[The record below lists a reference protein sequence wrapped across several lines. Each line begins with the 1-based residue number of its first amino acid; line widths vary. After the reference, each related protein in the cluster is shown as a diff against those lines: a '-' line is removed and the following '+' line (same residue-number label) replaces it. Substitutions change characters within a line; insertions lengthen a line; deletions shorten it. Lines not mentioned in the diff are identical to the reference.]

1 MAVSLNASLNVK
13 LNPTSLASSS
23 KQIQHALGR
32 ITGQASEFQKS
43 LDASTARVFAFGATT
58 AVINS
63 VTQSFKKL
71 VSTTIEVQKKLIEIN
86 SIFQA
91 TDANFN
97 KFRNSIFKVAKETGQ
112 SFNTVADGAA
122 ELARQGLSAAET
134 ANRLKAALVLTRISG
149 LDSAKSVK
157 ALTAAIN
164 GFASA
169 GLNANQIV
177 NKMVAVDTAFAVS
190 TQDLAEAFSRAGSTA
205 EDAGVSFNELLGLV
219 TAVEQR
225 TARGG
230 AVIGNAFKSIFTR
243 ISRGSTIEKLK
254 ELGVEID
261 ATQTGIQKLNALSQA
276 LQNVSDPTIASQIK
290 ELAGGVFQINVV
302 SAALKDLSSDTSI
315 FAKAAATASS
325 ATNEAFE
332 KNAELSKSISSQIN
346 VLIQGLT
353 SLSERIGT
361 ITFGP
366 LLQNLLGLTTKFTE
380 FLDKALDPEKGNV
393 FIKGLFKAIG
403 SFLSGPAVVIFTAAF
418 VKIFKLIAKFAGD
431 GLRSLFSV
439 GSQTERIRSIEGG
452 IVGLLQRDDVL
463 RKTILSSTVSQAQK
477 EQAVISAI
485 QRENRE
491 LEQQAALMRKIA
503 SAAAARGV
511 TGFNPNNGSFKGRR
525 GKRYATG
532 FMEEEATARTLGAS
546 SNVQAHFGKG
556 TIGGSRFVMNDNE
569 VEIPNF
575 AGGNS
580 AVIPM
585 YAGGNMPSYPMGRL
599 PLNQRTDITTREQA
613 IAKNYS
619 PAQASSRF
627 GPAKKVKKAKQM
639 EDIIQVNPSESAMLV
654 PNIGLTSRIP
664 KGTAGRFKF
673 KGKTMGFEY
682 GSGLGVY
689 GPKVPETVD
698 GAADPQDERLRQ
710 NITRGVTTSAANY
723 AGSLNPILGKPKPAA
738 IRKMLERQ
746 GGGKG
751 ALRGVVGAA
760 FEAAVNVGLG
770 ISPARKVDGGDF
782 DIKGASGEK
791 RKDVN
796 KMFGVKNKATN
807 LYDYKENLG
816 RGSYSSYAKKLANQ
830 GKYKT
835 VKREKRTG
843 KSFAGGYIPKSTR
856 RFAGGYMPKFAKG
869 AGGGEAGAGKMSAL
883 MGGLFALQT
892 IVGGVN
898 SKYQENS
905 KAITDGTEARI
916 KSIKE
921 SGREYSEIT
930 KLISG
935 IEEEG
940 KKREATIPP
949 MVQFVNGV
957 EKATAALMAF
967 SAISMV
973 TGGGLGKAGKFLFS
987 GRKAGTT
994 AMKTASKASPKIKRV
1009 NHSSRYDTKPDLK
1022 KAYLKEF
1029 HAKEAA
1035 TKAARSKSIK
1045 RTGQKAMQRTVLA
1058 KAAGP
1063 IALIMGAVEMNKT
1076 RTDDSLEQ
1084 SQKNERYKS
1093 TAGSVAGGAL
1103 AGAATGA
1110 VLGSFIPVIGTA
1122 IGAIV
1127 GGVFGSMGGGALF
1140 GDVEGADRKVA
1151 ERKEDSRGQ
1160 AKDLGRLDFDTEE
1173 SFQKKVTENLNK
1185 VKSEQGYEAAQSLED
1200 NHGIIEAE
1208 MAQFIDEQKKRKA
1221 DPEFENSAETEEKFA
1236 HERKKIQDRLNKATM
1251 RLAGVRFLTV
1261 ERERENRVN
1270 LDNAN
1275 FELLNATN
1283 KLKKARA
1290 AIAKNT
1296 LKTTQ
1301 AVEGGQDQGKIRNS
1315 LATSISGPF
1324 AGAVGLA
1331 SEQNTMF
1338 ADMNAAR
1345 FEKSQADEAL
1355 ALAKTDGSGAET
1367 IAGLQD
1373 AAKAAGDAFKKSVTG
1388 AAVSF
1393 KNKMA
1398 SLAQKQ
1404 LDITK
1409 QKNQLTT
1416 ADNEAARSLIGKVS
1430 SGEISGSTKPLGE
1443 ALTNVEAYDKN
1454 LEKQRKKD
1462 PNFKMSQDQ
1471 VIEYD
1476 RLITAVKSGAES
1488 IGLNSDIK
1496 SIFEAFLPEIGKRLQ
1511 GEGPTGLKAQA
1522 RASIVGEKEFEK
1534 EHGKGIRS
1542 LMDKDLYNKDAI
1554 SDLNKAQID
1563 LKEQIKLTEENY
1575 KILNETSDTKAL
1587 AENVTDLAD
1596 KMTEAATSMG
1606 KLNEFSATIT
1616 KSVADTT
1623 GMITDNAR
1631 FVKTQEAIVVKLVDR
1646 LQELET
1652 LVKELSTDDL
1662 KTTGS

>member
-23 KQIQHALGR
+23 KQIQNALGR

-63 VTQSFKKL
+63 VSQSFKKL
-71 VSTTIEVQKKLIEIN
+71 VSTTIEVEKKLIEIN

-91 TDANFN
+91 TDATFN

-134 ANRLKAALVLTRISG
+134 AKRLKAALVLTRISG

-169 GLNANQIV
+169 GLSANQIV

-205 EDAGVSFNELLGLV
+205 EDAGVNFNELLGLV

-243 ISRGSTIEKLK
+243 ISRGSTIDKLK

-261 ATQTGIQKLNALSQA
+261 STQTGIQKLNALSQA

-418 VKIFKLIAKFAGD
+418 VKIFKLIAKFAGE
-431 GLRSLFSV
+431 GLKSLFAV
-439 GSQTERIRSIEGG
+439 GGQTERIRSIEGG

-511 TGFNPNNGSFKGRR
+511 TGFNPNNGSFKGKR
-525 GKRYATG
+525 GKRFATG
-532 FMEEEATARTLGAS
+532 FMEEEATARALGAS

-639 EDIIQVNPSESAMLV
+639 EDVVQVNPSESAMLV
-654 PNIGLTSRIP
+654 PNIGLTSKIP

-673 KGKTMGFEY
+673 QGKTMGFEY

-807 LYDYKENLG
+807 LYDYKENSG
-816 RGSYSSYAKKLANQ
+816 RGSYSSYAKKLANE

-856 RFAGGYMPKFAKG
+856 RFAGGHMPKFAKG
-869 AGGGEAGAGKMSAL
+869 TPKESGGGFGGGGL
-883 MGGLFALQT
+883 IGGLFAMQS
-892 IVGGVN
+892 IVGIVN
-898 SKYQENS
+898 SKHQTS
-905 KAITDGTEARI
+905 SDKITEATDARI

-921 SGREYSEIT
+921 SGREYTEIA
-930 KLISG
+930 KLTDTIKK
-935 IEEEG
+935 EEEARKG
-940 KKREATIPP
+940 TIP
-949 MVQFVNGV
+949 MFGKMAEAAEIFV
-957 EKATAALMAF
+957 AAAMTASTLN
-967 SAISMV
+967 MV
-973 TGGGLGKAGKFLFS
+973 TGGGVGKVGNLLFS
-987 GRKAGTT
+987 GKKAGTQ
-994 AMKTASKASPKIKRV
+994 AMKKAAKANPKIKPSKFMV
-1009 NHSSRYDTKPDLK
+1009 QGSK
-1022 KAYLKEF
+1022 
-1029 HAKEAA
+1029 AKEALDA
-1035 TKAARSKSIK
+1035 ANTKRASSIK
-1045 RTGQKAMQRTVLA
+1045 NAGRFGAA
-1058 KAAGP
+1058 KSMLPRVGAAV
-1063 IALIMGAVEMNKT
+1063 AVVSGLYTAFKT
-1076 RTDDSLEQ
+1076 QTDETLEQ
-1084 SQKNERYKS
+1084 GQKNERHKKN
-1093 TAGSVAGGAL
+1093 AGGVAGAMS
-1103 AGAATGA
+1103 GAASLA
-1110 VLGSFIPVIGTA
+1110 LVGSLVGPIGTV
-1122 IGAIV
+1122 V
-1127 GGVFGSMGGGALF
+1127 GGVVGGILGGMGGGFLF
-1140 GDVEGADRKVA
+1140 GDVEG
-1151 ERKEDSRGQ
+1151 EDSKVQARKNDSLNQ
-1160 AKDLGRLDFDTEE
+1160 AKNLGRLDFK
-1173 SFQKKVTENLNK
+1173 SRLGFQQKVDENLNK
-1185 VKSEQGYEAAQSLED
+1185 VKSKQGFEAAQNLKENHKIAQSELAQLID
-1200 NHGIIEAE
+1200 N
-1208 MAQFIDEQKKRKA
+1208 QKTA
-1221 DPEFENSAETEEKFA
+1221 PHDGSAEAEEKFA
-1236 HERKKIQDRLNKATM
+1236 HERKKAEDRLNQATLKLVG
-1251 RLAGVRFLTV
+1251 RRFSTTK
-1261 ERERENRVN
+1261 EEIEHANRVD
-1270 LDNAN
+1270 LAN
-1275 FELLNATN
+1275 SQLTSTTKKLNDIRE
-1283 KLKKARA
+1283 K
-1290 AIAKNT
+1290 IAKKILETSN
-1296 LKTTQ
+1296 
-1301 AVEGGQDQGKIRNS
+1301 AVKKDEEQGRIRNS

-1331 SEQNTMF
+1331 SEQSAMF
-1338 ADMNAAR
+1338 AGINDAR
-1345 FEKSQADEAL
+1345 FEKSKADTSLAVATKTGASQEQIKALTEA
-1355 ALAKTDGSGAET
+1355 
-1367 IAGLQD
+1367 
-1373 AAKAAGDAFKKSVTG
+1373 AAAAGEKFEKSVTN

-1393 KNKMA
+1393 TNKMA
-1398 SLAQKQ
+1398 SIEKSIEDAQKQ
-1404 LDITK
+1404 RTQLDEKESKASVDYVQSI
-1409 QKNQLTT
+1409 
-1416 ADNEAARSLIGKVS
+1416 A
-1430 SGEISGSTKPLGE
+1430 SGEKSGSAIPLMN
-1443 ALTNVEAYDKN
+1443 AIKN
-1454 LEKQRKKD
+1454 LENFVKRMQDRKDFNDKFELNREQALQLSNLKSAVGEAASQGGLTSLSSD
-1462 PNFKMSQDQ
+1462 DVLKTMKSTLNEKLKNSNFIGEAVIQD
-1471 VIEYD
+1471 
-1476 RLITAVKSGAES
+1476 KSVSGRSDFNKELEGGAYSE
-1488 IGLNSDIK
+1488 LEDLQIK
-1496 SIFEAFLPEIGKRLQ
+1496 NKEARQTLDETEK
-1511 GEGPTGLKAQA
+1511 GLK
-1522 RASIVGEKEFEK
+1522 SE
-1534 EHGKGIRS
+1534 
-1542 LMDKDLYNKDAI
+1542 L
-1554 SDLNKAQID
+1554 QITR
-1563 LKEQIKLTEENY
+1563 LSY
-1575 KILNETSDTKAL
+1575 KKLNENSDTKAL
-1587 AENVTDLAD
+1587 AANVTTLA
-1596 KMTEAATSMG
+1596 TEMSTAAASIGAVTKFYKSMDVQ
-1606 KLNEFSATIT
+1606 I
-1616 KSVADTT
+1616 KSTT
-1623 GMITDNAR
+1623 GLIEGQQK
-1631 FVKTQEAIVVKLVDR
+1631 FVTTQEILMKKV
-1646 LQELET
+1646 QGELD
-1652 LVKELSTDDL
+1652 ELSKWRKSL
-1662 KTTGS
+1662 EP